1 VHLRAEEGK
10 ILLLEVR
17 GYIIVATAEV
27 THDER
32 SLSYVDVFVNSGFSC
47 VEEGKEKEVLGKK
60 ADL

>member
-1 VHLRAEEGK
+1 MHLRAEKGK

-27 THDER
+27 THDGH
-32 SLSYVDVFVNSGFSC
+32 SPSCADVFVKLGTCLFM
-47 VEEGKEKEVLGKK
+47 EEEDSQIVGKK